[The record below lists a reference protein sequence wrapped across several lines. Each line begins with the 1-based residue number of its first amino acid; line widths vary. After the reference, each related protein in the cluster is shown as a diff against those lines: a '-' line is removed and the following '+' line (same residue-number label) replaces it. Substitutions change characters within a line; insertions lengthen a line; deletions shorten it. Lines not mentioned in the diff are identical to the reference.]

1 MPVSRDKE
9 ITKEEFKRL
18 FFYYGVSQK
27 DSGWT
32 SDYWNKFFEN
42 EEGKRYFFTA
52 PDRPEQDRMFIDQA
66 KDARRIYLL
75 TEEAEESFFDMG
87 NE

>member
-1 MPVSRDKE
+1 MNVRAKSSE
-9 ITKEEFKRL
+9 VTKEEFKRL

-32 SDYWNKFFEN
+32 AEYWNHFYEN

-52 PDRPEQDRMFIDQA
+52 PDCPEQIRMFIDHDQHT
-66 KDARRIYLL
+66 RRIYLL
-75 TEEAEESFFDMG
+75 TEEAEESFFG
-87 NE
+87 G